1 MADLPLERRQHRRPG
16 FERAVDS
23 PMILVD
29 PAAPSTQKLNRGSRR
44 YPVAA
49 MILSRRLSSRRA
61 AVILHRVF
69 DRAMTG
75 CGFRLWDGTC
85 VTFGDGVPVCTVVV
99 HRPETLVR
107 LMRDPSP
114 YNFAEA
120 YVGGDLDLEGDL
132 FAAMKIADA
141 IEEVH
146 VSVRD
151 RLRVLVDLWRG

>member
-1 MADLPLERRQHRRPG
+1 MSWEGAGTR
-16 FERAVDS
+16 
-23 PMILVD
+23 M
-29 PAAPSTQKLNRGSRR
+29 
-44 YPVAA
+44 
-49 MILSRRLSSRRA
+49 SRRLSSGRA

-75 CGFRLWDGTC
+75 CAFRLWDGTY
-85 VTFGDGVPVCTVVV
+85 VTIGDSPPVCTVVV
-99 HRPETLVR
+99 HSPETFFR

-120 YVGGDLDLEGDL
+120 YVASDLDLEGDL

-141 IEEVH
+141 IEGIH
-146 VSVRD
+146 LSVRD

>member
-1 MADLPLERRQHRRPG
+1 
-16 FERAVDS
+16 
-23 PMILVD
+23 
-29 PAAPSTQKLNRGSRR
+29 
-44 YPVAA
+44 
-49 MILSRRLSSRRA
+49 MILSRRLSARRA

-75 CGFRLWDGTC
+75 CAFRLWDGTD
-85 VTFGDGVPVCTVVV
+85 VTIGDGAPVCTVVV
-99 HRPETLVR
+99 HRPETFFR

-120 YVGGDLDLEGDL
+120 YVASDLDLEGDL

-141 IEEVH
+141 IEELRP
-146 VSVRD
+146 SLRD